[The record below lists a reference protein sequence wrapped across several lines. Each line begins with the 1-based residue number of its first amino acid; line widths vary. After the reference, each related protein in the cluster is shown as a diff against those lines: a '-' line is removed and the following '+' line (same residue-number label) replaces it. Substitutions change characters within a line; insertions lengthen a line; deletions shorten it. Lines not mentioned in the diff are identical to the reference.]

1 MPTGRWMN
9 VQKQVLQ
16 KTKPAPSRRVEPR
29 SSASFSTQNL
39 PANRE
44 RKGKKKRKGNKTTG
58 FSKLLT
64 EVKRWQEKK
73 KINTTV
79 KRISTKRKAHMPLF
93 FPFSF
98 LQPSHNAL
106 ICRSSRFLFRFS

>member
-44 RKGKKKRKGNKTTG
+44 RKGKKKK
-58 FSKLLT
+58 
-64 EVKRWQEKK
+64 KR
-73 KINTTV
+73 
-79 KRISTKRKAHMPLF
+79 
-93 FPFSF
+93 
-98 LQPSHNAL
+98 
-106 ICRSSRFLFRFS
+106 